1 LIKQIINKTIEQLV
15 ASNQLVDPHV
25 VLIIEQTNGPTDMS
39 KINLIVEN
47 VDPLGNYSVIVITN
61 INTTTNTTN
70 PIIVDVKNITQEVVN
85 TITNTPTSG
94 KTCTQKTINTS
105 GEEVCL

>member
-1 LIKQIINKTIEQLV
+1 
-15 ASNQLVDPHV
+15 
-25 VLIIEQTNGPTDMS
+25 MS

-47 VDPLGNYSVIVITN
+47 VEPLGNYSIIVITN

-70 PIIVDVKNITQEVVN
+70 PIIVDVQNITQEVVN

-94 KTCTQKTINTS
+94 KTCT
-105 GEEVCL
+105 